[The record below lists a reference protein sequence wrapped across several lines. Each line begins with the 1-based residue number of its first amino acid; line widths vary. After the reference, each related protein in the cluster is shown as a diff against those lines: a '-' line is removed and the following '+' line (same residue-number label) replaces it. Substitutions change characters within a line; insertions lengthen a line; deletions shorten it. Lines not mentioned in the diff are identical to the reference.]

1 MITVSDFI
9 KNSNIHAKLL
19 YGLNG
24 SKKIISA
31 VTIEDIPEILDWA
44 TKGDLIISGR
54 ILKDTLTLGWID
66 EAIKIGVVGIVSKD
80 KFINLI
86 DKSILSYCEEKSFP
100 IISVPEEYC
109 WSKVIA
115 SITNLITEKV
125 TSLLK
130 DTIMFENSLIKLLI
144 QNSSLSNLSESIK
157 KEYDF
162 DFTFLNNN
170 FNLIT
175 NSTDNNWIK
184 RTENINE
191 FTVTVI
197 NDSFS
202 SEFTCSYVFKHI
214 NNYLQSEKKC
224 LYIFPIIIDNKPS
237 SYICVLLDYPY
248 TNLNRIQI
256 ARIQQLILV
265 TTLLM
270 KQEKNFNEELRKT
283 NFDIYEKLSS
293 SSEISIEKAYFLLA
307 PLNKTLHT
315 YYYVVFINNPLD
327 DFLLYNEIN
336 QELKNSFTYIDH
348 ILHFT
353 NDKYYILLIPDIIP
367 DFDGIINN
375 IYNIY
380 KKVMKSQDVFL
391 GISTISTI
399 NNVSKLQKEAMY
411 ANKVAYILNN
421 KHILKYE
428 DLGILKMFINK
439 DSINIEYLKN
449 IYNLYIRPLA
459 DHDNK
464 YNSQLLITLQ
474 HYIKCN
480 CNKSDTANSF
490 YIHIN
495 TLRQRIATINRIL
508 NVDIDLPE
516 DLFNIQLAL
525 KVKLLYDLDILKLD

>member
-9 KNSNIHAKLL
+9 KNSKIDAKLL

-24 SKKIISA
+24 SEKIISS
-31 VTIEDIPEILDWA
+31 VTIEDIPEILDWS
-44 TKGDLIISGR
+44 TRGELIISGKL
-54 ILKDTLTLGWID
+54 LKKTLTFGWID
-66 EAIKIGVVGIVSKD
+66 NAIKLGIVGIVSKD
-80 KFINLI
+80 KFISAI
-86 DKSILSYCEEKSFP
+86 DKCILSYCEEKSFP
-100 IISVPEEYC
+100 IISIPEEYC
-109 WSKVIA
+109 WSEIIT

-125 TSLLK
+125 TILHK
-130 DTIMFENSLIKLLI
+130 DTIVFENTLIKLLT
-144 QNSSLSNLSESIK
+144 QNSSLSKLSESIK
-157 KEYDF
+157 KEYNF
-162 DFTFLNNN
+162 DFAFLNKN

-175 NSTDNNWIK
+175 NSTDDNWIK

-191 FTVTVI
+191 FTVTEI
-197 NDSFS
+197 KDSFS
-202 SEFTCSYVFKHI
+202 FEITSSYVFKYI

-224 LYIFPIIIDNKPS
+224 LYIFPIIVDNNSS

-256 ARIQQLILV
+256 SRIQQLILV
-265 TTLLM
+265 TTLII

-283 NFDIYEKLSS
+283 NFNIYEKLSS
-293 SSEISIEKAYFLLA
+293 SSEISIEKAHFLLA
-307 PLNKTLHT
+307 PLNKNLYT

-336 QELKNSFTYIDH
+336 QELKNSLTYINH
-348 ILHFT
+348 ILHFN

-380 KKVMKSQDVFL
+380 KKVMKCQDVFF
-391 GISTISTI
+391 GISTVSAI

-421 KHILKYE
+421 KHIIKYE
-428 DLGILKMFINK
+428 DLGIIKMFIDN
-439 DSINIEYLKN
+439 DSINVAYLEN
-449 IYNLYIRPLA
+449 IYNSYIRPLV

-495 TLRQRIATINRIL
+495 TLRQRIACINKIL
-508 NVDIDLPE
+508 NIDIDLPE
-516 DLFNIQLAL
+516 DLFQIQLAL
-525 KVKLLYDLDILKLD
+525 KVKLLYDLELLKLD